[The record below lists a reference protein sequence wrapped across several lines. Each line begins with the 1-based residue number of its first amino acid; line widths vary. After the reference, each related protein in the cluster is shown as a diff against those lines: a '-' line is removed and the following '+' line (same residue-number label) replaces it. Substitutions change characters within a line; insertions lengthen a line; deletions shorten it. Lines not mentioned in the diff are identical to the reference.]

1 MNYLKIYETKL
12 IYCTVYTPF
21 LHLYLEMIS
30 FVLGLFEHMEF
41 LDIIKRLNDRGAM
54 HILTNIWRY
63 LSAEEIGKAMQVS
76 PHWNA
81 AILTDRD
88 AIEKYVEAK
97 EIAMDQNTQSNKHI
111 CSRLKNSGPRKALGT
126 LNLIGKFVAFP
137 ST

>member
-1 MNYLKIYETKL
+1 
-12 IYCTVYTPF
+12 
-21 LHLYLEMIS
+21 
-30 FVLGLFEHMEF
+30 MEF

-126 LNLIGKFVAFP
+126 LNLIGKFVTFL
-137 ST
+137 STFLSVSPKKMCSVFLPFFLS

>member
-1 MNYLKIYETKL
+1 MST
-12 IYCTVYTPF
+12 TVK
-21 LHLYLEMIS
+21 S
-30 FVLGLFEHMEF
+30 FSCVLGLFEHMEF

-54 HILTNIWRY
+54 HILTNIWRH

-81 AILTDRD
+81 AILSDRD
-88 AIEKYVEAK
+88 AIDKYTEAK

-126 LNLIGKFVAFP
+126 LNLIGKFVFFP
-137 ST
+137 STYLSTCLCA

>member
-1 MNYLKIYETKL
+1 
-12 IYCTVYTPF
+12 
-21 LHLYLEMIS
+21 
-30 FVLGLFEHMEF
+30 MEF

-126 LNLIGKFVAFP
+126 LNLIGKFFAIP
-137 ST
+137 STFLSVSPKEMWSVILLIFIASTGLIICF

>member
-81 AILTDRD
+81 AILSDRD